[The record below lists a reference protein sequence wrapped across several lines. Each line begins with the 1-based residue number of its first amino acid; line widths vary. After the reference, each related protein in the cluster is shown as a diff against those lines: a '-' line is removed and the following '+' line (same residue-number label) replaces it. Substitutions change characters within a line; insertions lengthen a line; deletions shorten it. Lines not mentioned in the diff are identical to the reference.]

1 MKLHSLYLNQHT
13 VITCWKNVGWYQ
25 HFEKKNRDENT
36 EPAFLNLF
44 GLRPLLTT
52 SAAEDVQTL
61 KGRVTSFL
69 ITFFPGLHL
78 RRRGP
83 SINDITHLGRW
94 GSAKRWH
101 YSTKLFSK
109 TGDEGEGGVKNLKKL
124 VRSFMDGHKTKV
136 SLLSE
141 CTKHLLLF
149 FSLKNSIRVQSKAIF
164 YQDIQ

>member
-1 MKLHSLYLNQHT
+1 MLDDISTLK
-13 VITCWKNVGWYQ
+13 KK
-25 HFEKKNRDENT
+25 KKNRGDENT

-83 SINDITHLGRW
+83 SINDITRLGGG
-94 GSAKRWH
+94 GSAKR
-101 YSTKLFSK
+101 
-109 TGDEGEGGVKNLKKL
+109 
-124 VRSFMDGHKTKV
+124 
-136 SLLSE
+136 
-141 CTKHLLLF
+141 
-149 FSLKNSIRVQSKAIF
+149 
-164 YQDIQ
+164 

>member
-1 MKLHSLYLNQHT
+1 MGHNLISSEKILWLFFLVLNLPLKLHFLYLNQHT

-25 HFEKKNRDENT
+25 HFEKRKKNRDENT

-83 SINDITHLGRW
+83 SINDITHLGGG
-94 GSAKRWH
+94 GSAKRWR
-101 YSTKLFSK
+101 YSINLFSK
-109 TGDEGEGGVKNLKKL
+109 MGDKGQKKISKN
-124 VRSFMDGHKTKV
+124 
-136 SLLSE
+136 
-141 CTKHLLLF
+141 
-149 FSLKNSIRVQSKAIF
+149 
-164 YQDIQ
+164 

>member
-1 MKLHSLYLNQHT
+1 MLDDISTLK
-13 VITCWKNVGWYQ
+13 K
-25 HFEKKNRDENT
+25 KKNRDENT

-83 SINDITHLGRW
+83 SINDITHLGGG
-94 GSAKRWH
+94 GSAKRCR
-101 YSTKLFSK
+101 YSKSLFSK
-109 TGDEGEGGVKNLKKL
+109 MGEKGLKISKIMGNVIYGWPHSKVKSNL
-124 VRSFMDGHKTKV
+124 
-136 SLLSE
+136 
-141 CTKHLLLF
+141 
-149 FSLKNSIRVQSKAIF
+149 
-164 YQDIQ
+164 